1 MPLVSLFSKLE
12 AKPLLRM
19 LLVRFE
25 ENRPLT
31 VLNRVLP
38 GRLDRS
44 GRLNI
49 FVQIVPKCSNVSQKC
64 WDGYKYRVEINFGR
78 FYCIL

>member
-25 ENRPLT
+25 ENHPYAED
-31 VLNRVLP
+31 VNMP
-38 GRLDRS
+38 GEFLSSTGSLQNTKIRLH
-44 GRLNI
+44 
-49 FVQIVPKCSNVSQKC
+49 
-64 WDGYKYRVEINFGR
+64 Y
-78 FYCIL
+78 